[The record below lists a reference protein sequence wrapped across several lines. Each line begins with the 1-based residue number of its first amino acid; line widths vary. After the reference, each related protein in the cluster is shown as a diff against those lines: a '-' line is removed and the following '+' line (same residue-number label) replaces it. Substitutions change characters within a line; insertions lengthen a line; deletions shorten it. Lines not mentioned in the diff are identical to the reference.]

1 MAPCVWD
8 RIGDASPLEKKTRIS
23 ALRFTKLS
31 TVMVMDSF
39 GSAGLPSKEKSLY
52 EYLIGKHTF
61 NSFASPSPSSA
72 PFWLSLVEWWI
83 ACFKRMLSE
92 SRVIDF

>member
-1 MAPCVWD
+1 MCVGLD
-8 RIGDASPLEKKTRIS
+8 RGRKSLEKKTRPS

-52 EYLIGKHTF
+52 EFLIGKHTC

-72 PFWLSLVEWWI
+72 PFNTVE
-83 ACFKRMLSE
+83 LG
-92 SRVIDF
+92 